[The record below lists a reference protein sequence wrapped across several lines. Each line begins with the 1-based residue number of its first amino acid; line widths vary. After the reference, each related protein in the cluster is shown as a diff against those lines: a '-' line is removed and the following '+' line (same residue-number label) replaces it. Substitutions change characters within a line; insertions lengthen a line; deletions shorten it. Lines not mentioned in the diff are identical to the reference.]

1 MMKNLNLLSV
11 FFISA
16 VVVVTGC
23 KPGAT
28 ETEEKWNILEVSGK
42 VKTMNAGNIQ
52 LMKLKA
58 DSYDIVGTTTLGSDQ
73 TYRFEVSVLEP
84 GYYMINFFNRQR
96 INLILNENNVVV
108 NVDGDHPSGAVEI
121 TGSPEMDDLTALN
134 DGLKKIMQRE
144 YTVRMD
150 HSQAIK
156 SGDNEKALEYGNAFV
171 DLQQE
176 KIDFIK
182 SSVEKMGSSFAV
194 YQALNL
200 LDKDQDYIF
209 VKAAADRL
217 WEKYPEHELL
227 VRLNEE
233 LSTVANLAVGME
245 APEIAL
251 PNPDGEIV
259 RLSSLRGK
267 YVLVDF
273 WAQWCKPCRAEN
285 PNVVA
290 AYNKFKDKG
299 FEVFGVSLDRKRE
312 NWLRAIEEDGLHW
325 TQVSDLKYFNSEAAR
340 IYNISAIP
348 FSVLVDPDG
357 KIVAKNL
364 RGQGL
369 HSKLDE
375 IFGS

>member
-1 MMKNLNLLSV
+1 MKNLNLLSV

-200 LDKDQDYIF
+200 LDKDQDYVF